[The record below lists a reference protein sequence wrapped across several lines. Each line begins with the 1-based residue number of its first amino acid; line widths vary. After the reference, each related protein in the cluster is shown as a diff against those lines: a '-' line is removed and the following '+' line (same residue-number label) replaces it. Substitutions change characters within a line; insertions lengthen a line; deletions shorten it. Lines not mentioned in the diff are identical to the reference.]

1 MLLNMNASAD
11 DKQILGRLNSELME
25 GLRLYW
31 QSAGQILAHSAVK
44 LAQPPPSYYSEH
56 ANFFSILFLYSY
68 YRQGIASDR
77 RVFYVAVN
85 QCLRGMVTG
94 CDNLLDNEYKMT
106 LDTDLPSGGVKFRS
120 ILDIMVSDR
129 VLFKIL
135 LDFCTAQGK
144 SLQTVIEGVTAS
156 LHALVA
162 SGAQEA
168 SEEAGIT
175 GRIGPQNVLDDIHH
189 LKTGL
194 LFKSP
199 WAIPAIIENDDGL
212 ADCDVSTA
220 LYKIGMGCQVMDD
233 MVDLLADVRNQRHNY
248 VASLIEHGPDSEA
261 RQLLHAGTS
270 AEADFYARFPDVFKT
285 VHQTALDY
293 LYSGLSGLYLP
304 EHQFLLQPA
313 AAFITERIGVNRIAP
328 AAPAR

>member
-1 MLLNMNASAD
+1 MNACAD
-11 DKQILGRLNSELME
+11 DHKQILGRLTCELRE

-44 LAQPPPSYYSEH
+44 LAQPP
-56 ANFFSILFLYSY
+56 L
-68 YRQGIASDR
+68 
-77 RVFYVAVN
+77 VAVN
-85 QCLRGMVTG
+85 QCLRAMVTG

-106 LDTDLPSGGVKFRS
+106 LATDLPSGGVKFRS

-135 LDFCTAQGK
+135 LDFCSAQGK

-175 GRIGPQNVLDDIHH
+175 GRIAPQHVLDDIHH

-199 WAIPAIIENDDGL
+199 WAIPAIIENDAGL

-220 LYKIGMGCQVMDD
+220 LYKIGMGCQV
-233 MVDLLADVRNQRHNY
+233 RQPEGHGGCH
-248 VASLIEHGPDSEA
+248 ASGAFRRGDA
-261 RQLLHAGTS
+261 AGCFRASHCTS
-270 AEADFYARFPDVFKT
+270 AG
-285 VHQTALDY
+285 H
-293 LYSGLSGLYLP
+293 
-304 EHQFLLQPA
+304 PA
-313 AAFITERIGVNRIAP
+313 GG
-328 AAPAR
+328 